1 VTAFDYN
8 ALMHALWE
16 NGRMRADKRLG
27 RASADPS
34 GPLENLSDGS
44 PFFAFACVLGLA
56 FGIAG
61 WVVASTVSGILV
73 PVCSGSSL
81 LLGALGT
88 RSRFRALGFAGVVMG
103 LLLLPAAI
111 RIVRQL
117 VGA

>member
-1 VTAFDYN
+1 MGTTDRRR
-8 ALMHALWE
+8 E
-16 NGRMRADKRLG
+16 
-27 RASADPS
+27 RASMNRS
-34 GPLENLSDGS
+34 KPLEDPIEGS
-44 PFFAFACVLGLA
+44 AVFALACILGLA